1 MQYNNDAIEKFMA
14 AYERAH
20 GEALTREE
28 AVVMFGRLV
37 RLYLVL
43 MRPLPKDDNEQPTE
57 VLL

>member
-1 MQYNNDAIEKFMA
+1 MQYSNEVIEKFMA

-37 RLYLVL
+37 RLYCVL
-43 MRPLPKDDNEQPTE
+43 MRPLPDEEGKFTE
-57 VLL
+57 PLL